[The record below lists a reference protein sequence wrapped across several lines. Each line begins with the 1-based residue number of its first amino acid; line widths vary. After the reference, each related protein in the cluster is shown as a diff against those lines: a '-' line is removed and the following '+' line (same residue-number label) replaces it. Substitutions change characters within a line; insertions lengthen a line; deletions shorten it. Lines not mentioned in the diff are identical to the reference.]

1 MKKIVIK
8 NLAKKLNKKFTL
20 KPIATLNN
28 YGVNLVL
35 IEGEYPF
42 HSHNGNEFFLI
53 VEGEIYIDF
62 KDEKPV
68 RLREGEALLV
78 KEGVIHRSRSE
89 KKSIALVFE
98 AKDLSYKM
106 EGGMEE

>member
-1 MKKIVIK
+1 MKKIIISK
-8 NLAKKLNKKFTL
+8 LAKRLNKKFTL
-20 KPIATLNN
+20 KPIATLDN

-53 VEGEIYIDF
+53 MEGEVYIDIKNEGF
-62 KDEKPV
+62 IH
-68 RLREGEALLV
+68 LREGEALLIE
-78 KEGVIHRSRSE
+78 EGVIHRSRAD
-89 KKSIALVFE
+89 KRSIALIFE

-106 EGGMEE
+106 IGEE

>member
-8 NLAKKLNKKFTL
+8 NLAKRLNKKFIL
-20 KPIATLNN
+20 KPIATLDN

-53 VEGEIYIDF
+53 MEGEVYIDI
-62 KDEKPV
+62 KDEKSIH
-68 RLREGEALLV
+68 LREGEALLIE
-78 KEGVIHRSRSE
+78 EGIVHRSRS
-89 KKSIALVFE
+89 SQRSVALVFE
-98 AKDLSYKM
+98 AKDLSYRM
-106 EGGMEE
+106 EGG

>member
-8 NLAKKLNKKFTL
+8 NLAKSLNKKFIL
-20 KPIATLNN
+20 KPIATLDN

-53 VEGEIYIDF
+53 IEGEVYIDV
-62 KDEKPV
+62 KDEKSI
-68 RLREGEALLV
+68 RLREGEALLI
-78 KEGVIHRSRSE
+78 KEGIVHRSRSS
-89 KKSIALVFE
+89 KRSIALVFE
-98 AKDLSYKM
+98 AKDLSYRM
-106 EGGMEE
+106 EGG